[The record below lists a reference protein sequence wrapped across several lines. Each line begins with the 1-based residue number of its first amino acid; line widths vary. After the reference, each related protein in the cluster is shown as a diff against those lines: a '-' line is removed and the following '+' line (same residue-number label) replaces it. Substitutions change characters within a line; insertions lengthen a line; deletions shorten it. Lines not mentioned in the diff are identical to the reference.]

1 MTDENQ
7 KCPLCA
13 ATLEKKFRVFE
24 HLQHIDT
31 VGWLQCPTPF
41 AWQVLYKYI
50 VISHFIKDPHSEHIY
65 LPPFKIDN
73 WLEGSNQPG
82 ESWLH
87 KLVEIDFAKDVGFYK
102 IEEPPVYAKINDT
115 ITFKE
120 WKLIKKFPLMKIES
134 SEKMLERINLLLKFL

>member
-7 KCPLCA
+7 KCPLCQA
-13 ATLEKKFRVFE
+13 VLEKKFRVSD

-31 VGWLQCPTPF
+31 VSWLQCPTPF
-41 AWQVLYKYI
+41 AWSVLYKQTI
-50 VISHFIKDPHSEHIY
+50 ISHFVKESHGEHIY

-87 KLVEIDFAKDVGFYK
+87 KLVEIDFTKDIGFY
-102 IEEPPVYAKINDT
+102 IIDDPPIYSESNDS

-120 WKLIKKFPLMKIES
+120 WRLITKLPFMKIES